1 MGKLS
6 TRGYGQLRDFP
17 GILAPSLF
25 QKRDLLV
32 SCLCETFFEVLATIC
47 LLFKSNMQGRR
58 CLEMV
63 IQRDKSLSFYKFDN
77 LRGFQIK
84 HQKLISETKSVR
96 KILSETKKTEEYKHL
111 DEKSSE
117 RVKNSIWFKIT
128 PLATSLLINL
138 LYIPLLKIKIA
149 IEMSRDGNSERQ
161 VTVIRQFQQFTG
173 VRN

>member
-1 MGKLS
+1 MIPKLAGSPCRQPVAKPRVARRSLPTTITQITEMHAPLPRFNAFMGKLS

-32 SCLCETFFEVLATIC
+32 SSLCETFFEVLATIC
-47 LLFKSNMQGRR
+47 LLFKFNMQGRR

-63 IQRDKSLSFYKFDN
+63 IQRDKSLSFDKFDN

-96 KILSETKKTEEYKHL
+96 KILSETNKTEEYKHL

-117 RVKNSIWFKIT
+117 RVKNSILVKIT
-128 PLATSLLINL
+128 P
-138 LYIPLLKIKIA
+138 
-149 IEMSRDGNSERQ
+149 
-161 VTVIRQFQQFTG
+161 
-173 VRN
+173 